1 MKQMLTMCEDAT
13 IKVRRLVHNFKERM
27 EDVER
32 QVWDGN
38 HCLRE
43 GFDFKSVSGSGIRDI
58 ILLHDWY
65 AANAPEATFKDMG
78 FKDENE
84 FMEFR
89 KSCNRI
95 SFNLRKNQYAEMLAI
110 RRSRLENKV
119 NELKVK
125 SVDSGN
131 LKYNDKYGWEAKK
144 EQDADLEDNKWS
156 LEGSM
161 KEKVKGTRSG
171 DSEKTEVEM
180 KTLRFLKGLG
190 LIDDEDDLERLVL
203 RGKAVRSQS
212 SSAVADKVSELERI
226 KRGLDEAKD
235 NLMKYRQSLQSL
247 LDSVY
252 GMERKMKELE
262 NENTRIFN
270 ACFTMK
276 DRTARNSLLLR
287 KLDNESRI
295 QDIRKQVKDVR
306 RRHLDDLTRL
316 EEMRADVDARQKE
329 YNNAVSDFRESL
341 GGVTSED
348 ISNLLMGVYNRFQ
361 DEIPGEGGRIN

>member
-1 MKQMLTMCEDAT
+1 M
-13 IKVRRLVHNFKERM
+13 
-27 EDVER
+27 
-32 QVWDGN
+32 WDRN

-43 GFDFKSVSGSGIRDI
+43 GFDFKSVSGPGIRDI

-65 AANAPEATFKDMG
+65 AANAPEVTFKDMG
-78 FKDENE
+78 FRDADE

-95 SFNLRKNQYAEMLAI
+95 SFNLRKNQYAEMLAM
-110 RRSRLENKV
+110 RRSRLENRV

-125 SVDSGN
+125 SADSGN

-144 EQDADLEDNKWS
+144 EQDAALEDKWS

-161 KEKVKGTRSG
+161 KKKVKGTGSG
-171 DSEKTEVEM
+171 ESERRTEVEM
-180 KTLRFLKGLG
+180 KTVRFLKGMG

-212 SSAVADKVSELERI
+212 DSVVDRVSELERI
-226 KRGLDEAKD
+226 KKGLDEAKD
-235 NLMKYRQSLQSL
+235 NLMKYRQSLQTL
-247 LDSVY
+247 LDGVY
-252 GMERKMKELE
+252 GMERKIKELE

-306 RRHLDDLTRL
+306 KRHLDDLTRL
-316 EEMRADVDARQKE
+316 EEMRADVDERQRE
-329 YNNAVSDFRESL
+329 YNNAVSDFRDSL

-348 ISNLLMGVYNRFQ
+348 ISNLLIGVYNRFQ
-361 DEIPGEGGRIN
+361 DEMPGEGSGRGN